1 MPKYKECLRRAA
13 TRQSELL
20 NSVQAA
26 DPRVDK
32 PLLSKFVNN
41 VCLPTPP
48 QLDAILGA
56 LNCTVVELYD
66 RAEVDL
72 LHDAPPEPVKKRNK
86 SKRNAARESKI
97 YNLTVELDRETA
109 ESVLTPENLKL
120 LGYNDKTDFVRKAVA
135 RLVVRLRYLQR
146 KSRPGADTPK
156 GG

>member
-1 MPKYKECLRRAA
+1 MPKYKECLRRAD

-20 NSVQAA
+20 TSVNAV

-48 QLDAILGA
+48 QLDAICGA

-66 RAEVDL
+66 RSEVDL
-72 LHDAPPEPVKKRNK
+72 LKDAPPEAVKKRNR

-97 YNLTVELDRETA
+97 YNLTVELDREVA
-109 ESVLTPENLKL
+109 ERVLNPEALKQ
-120 LGYNDKTDFVRKAVA
+120 LGYNDKSDFVRKHVAAAAA
-135 RLVVRLRYLQR
+135 RLEHLQR
-146 KSRPGADTPK
+146 KSRPGVDTPK